1 MAEKRFKHRLTI
13 LRGIAI
19 SIISVLIIGL
29 GYLQVARGKYWE
41 GVSRENRIR
50 LVKSK
55 PLRGMLFDRKGRVL
69 ATNRQILVVSVIPG
83 KLSSQRQTLK
93 RLSELVGLE
102 RKEIEERLG
111 EEKFN
116 KYNPVKIK
124 ENVEMK
130 TATCILESFDLPG
143 VVVEMIPVRYY
154 PQGKMASHALGYVG
168 EITKGKLEKMGSAG
182 YKLKDIIG
190 LDGIELY
197 YDWDLRGE
205 EGGSQVEVDALGH
218 KVRVLG
224 YKEPRPGKNI
234 VLTLDKDIQEAAE
247 RAMGN
252 KVGAVV
258 VMNPQNGEILAL
270 VSKPNFEPNFFLSK
284 ISTKD
289 WSNLVSHPNKPL
301 QNRAIANKYPPG
313 SVFKIVTASA
323 ALESGKTTAAS
334 EFFCSGKYRLGK
346 GLFRCWRRAGHGKIN
361 FVQGIAQS
369 CDVVFYQLG
378 RELGMKELGKFAK
391 LFGLGSPTG
400 IDLAGEVAGRV
411 PTKMWKKISFRGE
424 RWYGGDTINMSVG
437 QGFLQVTPLQM
448 AVMTSIIANGGK
460 RVKPHLLKTKT
471 LRGEKLSLS
480 KQTIDVIK
488 EGMIKAVAEAK
499 GTAHSASLP
508 GLSIAGKTG
517 TAEDPPRGKPHAWFV
532 SFAPAD
538 NPKMVIVVF
547 VEQGGKGGEVAAPI
561 TREIYSSWLIAHG
574 SFMRQ

>member
-1 MAEKRFKHRLTI
+1 MAKERFKHRLTI

-102 RKEIEERLG
+102 KKEIEERLG

-116 KYNPVKIK
+116 KYNPVRIK

-224 YKEPRPGKNI
+224 YREPRPGKNI
-234 VLTLDKDIQEAAE
+234 VLTLDKDIQEVAE

-289 WSNLVSHPNKPL
+289 WSNLVHHPNKPL

-378 RELGMKELGKFAK
+378 RELGMKELGKFAE

-424 RWYGGDTINMSVG
+424 PWYGGDTINTSVG

-471 LRGEKLSLS
+471 LRGEELSLS

-499 GTAHSASLP
+499 GTGHSAYLP

-517 TAEDPPRGKPHAWFV
+517 TAEDPPRGEPHAWFV

-561 TREIYSSWLIAHG
+561 AREIYKQAIKWLMAHSS
-574 SFMRQ
+574 

>member
-116 KYNPVKIK
+116 KYNPVRIK

-168 EITKGKLEKMGSAG
+168 EITKEKLERMRSAG

-224 YKEPRPGKNI
+224 YREPRPGKNI
-234 VLTLDKDIQEAAE
+234 VLTLDKDIQKAAE

-289 WSNLVSHPNKPL
+289 WSNLVYHPNKPL

-471 LRGEKLSLS
+471 SRGEKLSLS

-499 GTAHSASLP
+499 GTAHSAYLP

-517 TAEDPPRGKPHAWFV
+517 TAQNPSREEPHAWFV

-547 VEQGGKGGEVAAPI
+547 VEQGGQGGEVAAPI
-561 TREIYSSWLIAHG
+561 AGEIYKQALDLD
-574 SFMRQ
+574 

>member
-41 GVSRENRIR
+41 EVSRENRIR

-55 PLRGMLFDRKGRVL
+55 PRRGILFDRKGRVL

-93 RLSELVGLE
+93 RLSKLLGLE
-102 RKEIEERLG
+102 RKEIEEKLG
-111 EEKFN
+111 EEEFN

-124 ENVEMK
+124 ENIEMK
-130 TATCILESFDLPG
+130 TATRILESFDLPG

-154 PQGKMASHALGYVG
+154 PQGKTASHTLGYVG
-168 EITKGKLEKMGSAG
+168 EITKGKLEKMKSAG

-197 YDWDLRGE
+197 YDRDLRGE
-205 EGGSQVEVDALGH
+205 EGGSQIEVDALGH

-224 YKEPRPGKNI
+224 DREPRPGKNI

-284 ISTKD
+284 ISKKD
-289 WSNLVSHPNKPL
+289 WSNLVHHPNKPL

-313 SVFKIVTASA
+313 SIFKIVTAAA
-323 ALESGKTTAAS
+323 ALESGKTTATS

-346 GLFRCWRRAGHGKIN
+346 GLFRCWQRAGHGKIN
-361 FVQGIAQS
+361 LVQGLAQS
-369 CDVVFYQLG
+369 CDIVFYQLG
-378 RELGMKELGKFAK
+378 RELGIKELGEFAE

-400 IDLAGEVAGRV
+400 IDLPGEVAGRV
-411 PTKMWKKISFRGE
+411 PTKMWKKSFRGE

-460 RVKPHLLKTKT
+460 RVKPHLLKTMT
-471 LRGEKLSLS
+471 LKREDLLLS

-488 EGMIKAVAEAK
+488 EGMIKSVAEAK
-499 GTAHSASLP
+499 GTAHSAYLP

-517 TAEDPPRGKPHAWFV
+517 TAEDPPREEPHAWFV

-547 VEQGGKGGEVAAPI
+547 IEQGGKGGGVAAPI
-561 TREIYSSWLIAHG
+561 ARKIYSSWLIAD
-574 SFMRQ
+574 SPQSTR